1 MKNCSPTPP
10 LHVHVDESTPVHVYV
25 KKSQKV
31 SPPRVQIR
39 PSISKMKGEVGN
51 LRRTVNVKTKAPW
64 IPPGKTSQPPKDF
77 KWEEP
82 QPIPKIQFKP
92 SAAPSAL
99 PTPSRLPSKS
109 KVPQAADRSLSSTS
123 AGSTVPEQQPAVR
136 DGKQESPDPVV
147 LAPLSSLPRKIS
159 ESSLSTAADRQSS
172 AMWADSTGAEQQS
185 AMNGHIL
192 ASTAPED
199 LAPRTSLSSWSCE
212 SWLSSA
218 ADRTCS
224 DICAGSTLAV
234 DLSVMGDRNLAS
246 DTQDELAPLTSLSN
260 KMCKPSW
267 SLSADSS
274 CSDVCADTNWAVQQP
289 TMEDRNL
296 VSDTSDDVASNTS
309 LSSQT
314 CASRLASS
322 SESSCSDV
330 CTDSSWEGATH
341 RLEITPPEIDK
352 MSSSHSCDL
361 STEEEDL
368 LRSRMQAY
376 DQKLECLMT
385 EIGSL
390 KTEVE
395 SQRKSQCHR
404 SSRNKSHDRCKEED
418 ACPTETENARLRRC
432 IDRIKEEKS
441 CQMSAKQQCPTDKDA
456 LLCKLVEAE
465 MDGNAAAKQVLLLK
479 ESMCKLKN
487 EKHPSCGSN
496 TVNQVE
502 QQKEKLLEKL
512 ETFEET
518 NRCLRQLLREQQSR
532 EEETQRLVEQKEA
545 LLKKLSCCDSEK
557 TRLQLQLCEREKEM
571 EDLLNQLASE
581 KDLAQTATEF
591 TKSIECSKTHLQA
604 QLKKCEGENNCL
616 RAKIQSLDGNEAMHK
631 EELCKVLKEMQDLKA
646 RADRDKEDLKK
657 ATRAQ
662 RQRAER
668 CEESLAQ
675 LACQL
680 KGKET
685 QLEEALACVETW
697 RAKVSKL
704 QCEKKQL
711 EDEVTCLSIR
721 VQELIEER
729 QCIEEKARQ
738 EKECLLEKM
747 HRLTQENQCI
757 KLEYDRLK
765 ATTCAVEEKL
775 NQAQAE
781 VQQLKATVRQ
791 YESLVESYKCQV
803 QKTRMEADEICQKLE
818 ECDKENKQAKEGM
831 NREVEALRR
840 KFKNRIDELEQLP
853 EMLKSTECKLQ
864 ECQEQL
870 MCYEKKNN
878 ELSCMIS
885 DLRMRMEQQGDK
897 MESTRERFQFAVEE
911 NKQLNLKLE
920 ELERK
925 LDEAGAQN
933 RDLVQIV
940 AKREES
946 IHQNQVRL
954 EEKTRECAS
963 LARQL
968 ESAIQDAKRQVDQTR
983 ERASSKERTTTSKVL
998 DLETQLSRTK
1008 TELIQLRRSKEDADR
1023 RFQSRLQDMKDR
1035 LEQSES
1041 TNRSMQNY
1049 VQFLKS
1055 SYANVFGDTAL
1066 SSSPVRPRTPL

>member
-1 MKNCSPTPP
+1 MAGQRGGVTGSWGPMAGGAAASRKPCPPGFGRLAWYILHGGFGAPESESGRGRRPVCRNRNAATSTRKHKLQRPNPALQETIKDMKNCSPTPP

-25 KKSQKV
+25 KKSQKT
-31 SPPRVQIR
+31 SPPRVQTR
-39 PSISKMKGEVGN
+39 PSISKMKGEVAS
-51 LRRTVNVKTKAPW
+51 LRRTVNVKTKVPW
-64 IPPGKTSQPPKDF
+64 IPPGKTSQPGKTSRPPKDF
-77 KWEEP
+77 K
-82 QPIPKIQFKP
+82 
-92 SAAPSAL
+92 
-99 PTPSRLPSKS
+99 
-109 KVPQAADRSLSSTS
+109 
-123 AGSTVPEQQPAVR
+123 
-136 DGKQESPDPVV
+136 
-147 LAPLSSLPRKIS
+147 
-159 ESSLSTAADRQSS
+159 
-172 AMWADSTGAEQQS
+172 
-185 AMNGHIL
+185 
-192 ASTAPED
+192 
-199 LAPRTSLSSWSCE
+199 
-212 SWLSSA
+212 
-218 ADRTCS
+218 
-224 DICAGSTLAV
+224 
-234 DLSVMGDRNLAS
+234 
-246 DTQDELAPLTSLSN
+246 
-260 KMCKPSW
+260 
-267 SLSADSS
+267 
-274 CSDVCADTNWAVQQP
+274 
-289 TMEDRNL
+289 
-296 VSDTSDDVASNTS
+296 
-309 LSSQT
+309 
-314 CASRLASS
+314 
-322 SESSCSDV
+322 
-330 CTDSSWEGATH
+330 WEGATH
-341 RLEITPPEIDK
+341 RLEITPPELDK
-352 MSSSHSCDL
+352 MSSCHSCDL
-361 STEEEDL
+361 STDEEDL
-368 LRSRMQAY
+368 VRSKMQAY
-376 DQKLECLMT
+376 DKKLECLMT

-404 SSRNKSHDRCKEED
+404 SSRNKSHDRCKDDD
-418 ACPTETENARLRRC
+418 ACPTEAENARLRRC

-441 CQMSAKQQCPTDKDA
+441 CQMSTKQCPSDKDA

-465 MDGNAAAKQVLLLK
+465 MDGNAAAKQLLLLRD
-479 ESMCKLKN
+479 SMCKIKN
-487 EKHPSCGSN
+487 DKHSSCPSN
-496 TVNQVE
+496 TLSQVE

-512 ETFEET
+512 ETFDET
-518 NRCLRQLLREQQSR
+518 NRCLRQLLRDQQSR
-532 EEETQRLVEQKEA
+532 EEETQRLVEQKDT
-545 LLKKLSCCDSEK
+545 LLKKLSCCDAEK
-557 TRLQLQLCEREKEM
+557 TRLHLQLSEREKEM
-571 EDLLNQLASE
+571 EDILNQLASE
-581 KDLAQTATEF
+581 KDLALTATEY
-591 TKSIECSKTHLQA
+591 TKSIECSKSHLQA

-616 RAKIQSLDGNEAMHK
+616 KSKIQSLEANEALHK
-631 EELCKVLKEMQDLKA
+631 EELCKVLKEMQEIKA

-775 NQAQAE
+775 NLAQAE

-818 ECDKENKQAKEGM
+818 ECDKENKQQKECM

-870 MCYEKKNN
+870 LGYEKKNN

-968 ESAIQDAKRQVDQTR
+968 EAAIQDAKRQVEQTR

-1008 TELIQLRRSKEDADR
+1008 TELNQLRRNKEDAER